1 MAKSKETSTAAGAGT
16 SSAQQTVQLHNSPR
30 ELALQTLKTLCIC
43 NVICVVIVFSM
54 SAVMNWGVGGILLTE
69 LVCIL
74 ITGITLYAQSWG
86 FGDKDANYLQFGRM
100 VYDPYKPLKYGL
112 IAIAP
117 GLVSDILLI
126 ISKISGSFDL
136 LWVYRLMNAPVWPL
150 INLIHPYGLHA
161 HEATE
166 ETVVM
171 AGTQY
176 EEVIAAADATPAC
189 GWGKMIVMMLL
200 PLLYIL
206 FMWIGYELGRRRFS
220 ISNKLVYVDKDG
232 KKGGK
237 KSRKLF

>member
-1 MAKSKETSTAAGAGT
+1 MAKSQEKSNAAGA
-16 SSAQQTVQLHNSPR
+16 SAAPQTVQLHNSPR
-30 ELALQTLKTLCIC
+30 ELALQILKTLCIC
-43 NVICVVIVFSM
+43 NVICVIIVFSM
-54 SAVMNWGVGGILLTE
+54 SSVMNWGVGGILLTE
-69 LVCIL
+69 LICIL

-86 FGDKDANYLQFGRM
+86 FDDKDANYIQFGRI

-150 INLIHPYGLHA
+150 INLIHPYGLHF

-176 EEVIAAADATPAC
+176 EEVIAAAEATPAC
-189 GWGKMIVMMLL
+189 GWGKMILMMLL

-206 FMWIGYELGRRRFS
+206 FMWIGYELGRSRLS
-220 ISNKLVYVDKDG
+220 IGNKLVYVDKNGKKDG
-232 KKGGK
+232 KKSK
-237 KSRKLF
+237 KLF